1 MVSLT
6 TTQRDLL
13 NLLLTTELAVSVS
26 TISEDLGLTPRQ
38 IHYSLRELKPWL
50 SQRNAPLRFTSGVG
64 VQITC
69 AADQKRHLLSELS
82 SQSKFQLILT
92 PGQRQQLL
100 ALHLLTTLEP
110 LILSQLQQDVAVA
123 RATVLKDL
131 DVVEAWLNGFSLQI
145 ERRQH
150 RGCWVVG
157 SELAQRQ
164 ALSALVWGDVPFDRP
179 ILAVRP
185 KQGIVFALA
194 QDAMLLPS
202 VGQVNALV
210 REWDLCAAHKQI
222 TWAEAALGG
231 RFTDQAVVQLELELA
246 LQAQRIHAQRW
257 VSFDQATLAWMRV
270 PAVWPVA
277 DVIGRA
283 LWPDLP
289 EAIRTA
295 ETTALVV
302 HLLCGARD
310 EPWRHDLV
318 ADTAFQ
324 ELIDR
329 LLEHIADIYHVP
341 ELARDRLLREGLDA
355 HVLSACVR
363 QRFALWA
370 PPKDAIDTQTERYAA
385 ERNVAQQL
393 AVDVAS
399 YIGMTLP
406 EDALDDLVLLLRA
419 AIIRVRPERA
429 RRVLVV
435 CPSGMATTQLLI
447 ARLRARF
454 SRLGSFEVL
463 SIRDLN
469 AERIA
474 SADLIITTIPLTLA
488 TTPNVDVIQVH
499 PMLHP
504 EDIAA
509 LTQWMT

>member
-13 NLLLTTELAVSVS
+13 NLLLTTERAVSVA
-26 TISEDLGLTPRQ
+26 TIGEELGLTPRQ
-38 IHYSLRELKPWL
+38 IHYSLREIKSWL
-50 SQRNAPLRFTSGVG
+50 SRRNAPLRHTSGVG
-64 VQITC
+64 VQIIC
-69 AADQKRHLLSELS
+69 AADQKHRLLSELS

-131 DVVEAWLNGFSLQI
+131 DVVEDWLHSFGLQI

-150 RGCWVVG
+150 RGCWVAG

-164 ALSALVWGDVPFDRP
+164 ALAALIWGDVPFDRAM
-179 ILAVRP
+179 LAVRP
-185 KQGIVFALA
+185 KQGIAFALA
-194 QDAMLLPS
+194 QDATLLSS
-202 VGQVNALV
+202 VGHVNALM
-210 REWDLCAAHKQI
+210 REWDLGIAQQQI

-231 RFTDQAVVQLELELA
+231 RFTDQAVAQLELALA
-246 LQAQRIHAQRW
+246 LQAQRIRAGRW
-257 VSFDQATLAWMRV
+257 VAFDQATLAWMRV

-283 LWPDLP
+283 LWTDLP

-295 ETTALVV
+295 ETAALVIY
-302 HLLCGARD
+302 LLCGARD

-318 ADTAFQ
+318 TDTAFHV
-324 ELIDR
+324 LIER

-341 ELARDRLLREGLDA
+341 ELAHDRLLREGLEA
-355 HVLSACVR
+355 YVLPACVR
-363 QRFALWA
+363 ERFALWA
-370 PPKDAIDTQTERYAA
+370 PPKDVIDTQTERYAA
-385 ERNVAQQL
+385 ERDVAQQL
-393 AVDVAS
+393 AADITSHTDIV
-399 YIGMTLP
+399 LP

-474 SADLIITTIPLTLA
+474 SADLIITTIPLKLA
-488 TTPNVDVIQVH
+488 TTPYVDVIQVH